1 MLAHNGFYNN
11 LQGRF
16 KKSFN
21 DTSEDIIDGT
31 LYRQLYNND
40 GPLSSPYFL
49 VINEVPF
56 KIRMKKENVILAAL
70 WYGNEK
76 PAMGTFLKPLQGF
89 WLKDGIKCFSPEGGE
104 FLSKSFLFV
113 ATADFKDC
121 RIYHA
126 KFRPGIKKTR
136 EKLKT
141 LLSME

>member
-1 MLAHNGFYNN
+1 MEPQFSKAVKFQYGQF
-11 LQGRF
+11 
-16 KKSFN
+16 
-21 DTSEDIIDGT
+21 
-31 LYRQLYNND
+31 
-40 GPLSSPYFL
+40 FL
-49 VINEVPF
+49 VIYNQNE
-56 KIRMKKENVILAAL
+56 KNVILAAL

-76 PAMGTFLKPLQGF
+76 PAMGTFLKPLQGS

>member
-1 MLAHNGFYNN
+1 MVQEKIVQCVRKLWINQTNNTSLKCQFKKLENLLAHNGFYNN

-76 PAMGTFLKPLQGF
+76 PAMGTFLKPLQG
-89 WLKDGIKCFSPEGGE
+89 S
-104 FLSKSFLFV
+104 
-113 ATADFKDC
+113 
-121 RIYHA
+121 
-126 KFRPGIKKTR
+126 
-136 EKLKT
+136 
-141 LLSME
+141 

>member
-1 MLAHNGFYNN
+1 M
-11 LQGRF
+11 
-16 KKSFN
+16 
-21 DTSEDIIDGT
+21 
-31 LYRQLYNND
+31 
-40 GPLSSPYFL
+40 SSPDNLSFVLNTDGAPVFKSSKVSIWPVFL
-49 VINEVPF
+49 VINELPF
-56 KIRMKKENVILAAL
+56 KIRMKKENAILAAL
-70 WYGNEK
+70 WFGNEK
-76 PAMGTFLKPLQGF
+76 PAMGTFLKPLQASF
-89 WLKDGIKCFSPEGGE
+89 MKLKDGIKCFSPEGGE